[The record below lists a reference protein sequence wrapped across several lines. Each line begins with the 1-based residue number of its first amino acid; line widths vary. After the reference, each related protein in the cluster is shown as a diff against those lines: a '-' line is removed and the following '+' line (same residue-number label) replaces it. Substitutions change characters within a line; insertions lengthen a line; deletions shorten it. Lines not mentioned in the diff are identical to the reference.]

1 MYKDWHYEVLLV
13 FSFYSCGMCTF
24 HLACHVNVKLL
35 IQIYTNKVDA
45 VESLKSRETNMK
57 ARKMKICFP
66 IAVYRM

>member
-1 MYKDWHYEVLLV
+1 MH
-13 FSFYSCGMCTF
+13 TF

-35 IQIYTNKVDA
+35 IQICTNKVDA
-45 VESLKSRETNMK
+45 VVSLKSRESNMM